1 MKGKTMKMS
10 KLRGHVCL
18 TGFVLSVVLA
28 ITGCAGQ
35 KVLIKPASAEKM
47 IHYSELKGWD
57 ETKSLNGYV
66 IYVNEGETIPLKI
79 SMESDFM
86 DFKQDRIDVIAKQK
100 LYFMIKMPEDL
111 TAEELA
117 RLEDLK
123 ADHFSKMSRDEMS
136 AFFKDY
142 MLYVSRD
149 AKHWAPLY
157 GSRAYRKVLGFKEG
171 LIHFGIMAGPAN
183 GLEANLGIET
193 VK

>member
-1 MKGKTMKMS
+1 MKTSSLKKHCILAG
-10 KLRGHVCL
+10 L
-18 TGFVLSVVLA
+18 VLSMVLA

-35 KVLIKPASAEKM
+35 RVLVKPTRVEKM
-47 IHYSELKGWD
+47 VHYSELKGWD
-57 ETKSLNGYV
+57 ETKNLNGYV
-66 IYVNEGETIPLKI
+66 VYVNEGETIPLKI

-111 TAEELA
+111 TPEELA
-117 RLEDLK
+117 RLEDLSVN
-123 ADHFSKMSRDEMS
+123 HFSKMSREEKS

-171 LIHFGIMAGPAN
+171 LIHFGIMAGPTN

-193 VK
+193 VKSE